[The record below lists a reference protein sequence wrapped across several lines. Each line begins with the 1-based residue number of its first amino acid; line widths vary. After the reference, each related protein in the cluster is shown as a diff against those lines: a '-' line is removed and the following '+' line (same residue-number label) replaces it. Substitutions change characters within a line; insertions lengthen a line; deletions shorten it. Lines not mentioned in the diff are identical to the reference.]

1 MKYHWQQLCNKNH
14 SVQGGQGLWC
24 YFQLF
29 LNRFRKQQ
37 EMKFV
42 FIATFFL
49 TLYPKA
55 FTLKCRVCKTQVGNL
70 TLIGTCANATDN
82 GVIEDCQPPNDQCW
96 FTNGSK
102 YMPCFRTTEKLIII
116 LKLSMESQSW
126 PEDADPELVLT
137 TVKHKMWVK
146 FPLWFAHAK
155 LTNAT
160 KITIAIV
167 KIMES
172 QNLFYVL

>member
-1 MKYHWQQLCNKNH
+1 MKYQWQQLCNRNH
-14 SVQGGQGLWC
+14 SEKGEQGLWC

-29 LNRFRKQQ
+29 LNHIRKQQ
-37 EMKFV
+37 EMRFL
-42 FIATFFL
+42 FIAIFLL
-49 TLYPKA
+49 TLSPKA
-55 FTLKCRVCKTQVGNL
+55 FTLECRVCKTQVGNL

-102 YMPCFRTTEKLIII
+102 CIPRFRNTEKLIFIP
-116 LKLSMESQSW
+116 KLSTESQSW
-126 PEDADPELVLT
+126 PEDADPESVLS
-137 TVKHKMWVK
+137 TVKHRMWVK
-146 FPLWFAHAK
+146 FHLWFAHAK

-160 KITIAIV
+160 KITNAIV

-172 QNLFYVL
+172 QYLFYLL